1 MTRRTDISRR
11 PDPLPRL
18 QAESLDNDPSKP
30 VWRHDDRLRGLQKH
44 WPMQDGKMGR
54 DPSSDAERAQCVSQ
68 QALHANRP
76 SEAIGSIVAVAT
88 LYAGGRQDTAHG
100 ADDAGRK
107 GDGGGE

>member
-1 MTRRTDISRR
+1 MTDFEASKNTG
-11 PDPLPRL
+11 PCKTVKWGETP
-18 QAESLDNDPSKP
+18 QAMLS
-30 VWRHDDRLRGLQKH
+30 
-44 WPMQDGKMGR
+44 
-54 DPSSDAERAQCVSQ
+54 AQCVSQ